1 MPLNT
6 LLPVLLFFSMHLC
19 ISPGHCQK
27 LTVGAG
33 LMPQDLNSYDKEDGH
48 ERSRFTVQGGF
59 TIHAGLSELAID
71 SFPVDFSIRFTQYQ
85 GEFFEAEGGLGGG
98 YETRGTLKKQTLGL
112 VAYPFNVELFDVVDI
127 SLGGMV
133 SILLSEEVSGK
144 HHSWNIIDG
153 GSTTHFNSDSASVSE
168 KLYFGLIG
176 QLSHDFKLTDHL
188 FVAPQYSFYWSWS
201 DEFKNFQGPR
211 RLRHILALQLKMK
224 L

>member
-1 MPLNT
+1 MLN
-6 LLPVLLFFSMHLC
+6 
-19 ISPGHCQK
+19 
-27 LTVGAG
+27 
-33 LMPQDLNSYDKEDGH
+33 DLNSYENENGH
-48 ERSRFTVQGGF
+48 DRERYTVNRGLV
-59 TIHAGLSELAID
+59 INAGISEMSND
-71 SFPVDFSIRFTQYQ
+71 SFPVDFDLRFIQYE

-112 VAYPFNVELFDVVDI
+112 AVYPFNVELFDVVDI

-144 HHSWNIIDG
+144 HHNWNIIEG
-153 GSTTHFNSDSASVSE
+153 GNTTHFNSDSASVSE

-176 QLSHDFKLTDHL
+176 RLSHDFKLSNNW

-201 DEFKNFQGPR
+201 DEFKDFQGPR
-211 RLRHILALQLKMK
+211 RLRHVLANQLKMK